1 MAPKDTPQSERER
14 QQLSEAVPSGLAN
27 GERTATAVQES
38 ERKFRAL
45 LEYASVGIVL
55 ADAEGRIQIVN
66 AKVEELFGYRREE
79 LVGQPIEALVPG
91 RFREAHAR
99 YCEAYRNRPSVR
111 PMGLSPHSFARRK
124 DGTEFPVEIGLSA
137 VETDE
142 GLLVMSYLADIT
154 ARVEAQERQARLQE
168 ELRHANEELER
179 RVEERTRE
187 LREAQIRLL
196 AQQRL
201 QQEVE
206 LAMEIQQSLLPHR
219 VPNLGG
225 YGFAATARAARYVS
239 GDFYDFAGL
248 SSDAC
253 HIIVAD
259 IAGKGVPA
267 ALLSSAARTLF
278 RAQAQHETSPA
289 AMLDSVN
296 RALYED
302 LEHADTFITAFAAR
316 LDASYGQLTYA
327 NAGHTEIIW
336 WRDAQQ
342 ESHTLGATGMPL
354 GIDPALPVEEAEIVL
369 RPGDIL
375 LFYTDGITEA
385 ANAGGEF
392 FGLQRLIG
400 LVAEHS
406 HRNSEELLQA
416 IVGAVDSFQAGAP
429 LSDDVTLVVLKAH
442 PRTIGLTYPATL
454 EHLSDIVADIRR
466 AAEPYGEGFASQIE
480 LAASEIVTNI
490 ITHACRERAGDLRV
504 QLTLSSDSLQI
515 DSYDDGEPFDL
526 GHVVVPEPDELQEG
540 GYGLFRAPDRRRTGV
555 RACDA
560 GGQPLALGQIRRI
573 GPALDLMALY
583 SMW

>member
-1 MAPKDTPQSERER
+1 MTPKDTQQSERER
-14 QQLSEAVPSGLAN
+14 QQPPKAVPSGLAN
-27 GERTATAVQES
+27 DRRTATASQES

-55 ADAEGRIQIVN
+55 ADADGRIQIVN
-66 AKVEELFGYRREE
+66 AKVEELFGYQREE
-79 LVGQPIEALVPG
+79 LIGQPIEALVPD

-99 YCEAYRNRPSVR
+99 YCAAYRDKPSVC
-111 PMGLSPHSFARRK
+111 PMGLSPHSLARRK

-154 ARVEAQERQARLQE
+154 ARVEAQEGQARLQE
-168 ELRHANEELER
+168 ALRRANEELEL

-187 LREAQIRLL
+187 LREAQARLL
-196 AQQRL
+196 ARQRL

-206 LAMEIQQSLLPHR
+206 LAMEIQRSLLPHR
-219 VPNLGG
+219 VPDLGG

-248 SSDAC
+248 SSDTC

-278 RAQAQHETSPA
+278 RAQARHETSPA
-289 AMLDSVN
+289 AILKGVN

-302 LEHADTFITAFAAR
+302 LDHADTFITAFAAR
-316 LDASYGQLTYA
+316 LDAPYGQLTYA

-336 WRDAQQ
+336 WRGAQQ
-342 ESHTLGATGMPL
+342 ESQPLGATGMPL

-369 RPGDIL
+369 RPGDIA
-375 LFYTDGITEA
+375 LFYTDGVTEA
-385 ANAGGEF
+385 ANADGELF
-392 FGLQRLIG
+392 DLQRLID

-406 HRNSEELLQA
+406 HRRSEELLQA
-416 IVGAVDSFQAGAP
+416 VVGAVESFQAGTP

-442 PRTIGLTYPATL
+442 PRTINLTYPATL

-466 AAEPYGEGFASQIE
+466 AAEAYGEGFAHEIE
-480 LAASEIVTNI
+480 LAASEIVTNV
-490 ITHACRERAGDLRV
+490 ITHACRERLGDLRV
-504 QLTLSSDSLQI
+504 QLTLSSDRLQI

-526 GHVVVPEPDELQEG
+526 DQVTAPEPDELQEG
-540 GYGLFRAPDRRRTGV
+540 GYGLFVV
-555 RACDA
+555 RQIVDELEYEPATPQGNHWRLVKSA
-560 GGQPLALGQIRRI
+560 G
-573 GPALDLMALY
+573 
-583 SMW
+583 